1 MNESDSYLSKPLDS
15 RQLRAFLMVA
25 GKGSFTKAAK
35 GLHLT
40 QSAVSHAVKALEE
53 DLGCRLLDRVGKKVL
68 LTQAGEQ
75 FHERAKKI
83 FGEMMLARSE
93 LNKLSEWGQG
103 RLRVGATASACQ
115 YILPPVLREFQKKF
129 PKCHLT
135 VSPGYTPEI
144 MDSIRNNKIDLA
156 VTWPT
161 APDSDLQ
168 FTPLFEDELVFLV
181 RPEHPWAKAGRIKRA
196 EVSREQYILFNAS
209 TSWQRSQS
217 PSDPIFRNSGIYEQI
232 ARYFKHEG
240 VVIKSVIDMGS
251 MSAIKELV
259 KLGLGVTILAP
270 WVAQVELAE
279 KSLVALPLGRRKLKR
294 KWGILHWKDRPM
306 GWAGE
311 TFIQL
316 CQSSTRQ
323 FAALHGLKAY
333 G

>member
-1 MNESDSYLSKPLDS
+1 MNESDSYVSNPLDS

-35 GLHLT
+35 ELHLT

-75 FHERAKKI
+75 FHERAETI

-93 LNKLSEWGQG
+93 LNKHSEWGSG
-103 RLRVGATASACQ
+103 RLRVGATAATCQ
-115 YILPPVLREFQKKF
+115 YILPPVLREIQKKF

-135 VSPGYTPEI
+135 INLGYTPEI
-144 MDSIRNNKIDLA
+144 MASLRNNTIDVA
-156 VTWPT
+156 VTWDFEGDPEF
-161 APDSDLQ
+161 Q
-168 FTPLFEDELVFLV
+168 FTPLFEDELVFMV
-181 RPEHPWAKAGRIKRA
+181 GPDHPWAEAGRIKSV
-196 EVSREQYILFNAS
+196 EVPRQQYILYNAS
-209 TSWQRSQS
+209 TRWQRSQS
-217 PSDPIFRNSGIYEQI
+217 PSDSISRPSGIYEEI

-270 WVAQVELAE
+270 WVAQAELSE

-294 KWGILHWKDRPM
+294 KWGTLHWEDRPM

-316 CQSSTRQ
+316 CLSSTRQ

>member
-1 MNESDSYLSKPLDS
+1 MNESNSYSFNPLDS
-15 RQLRAFLMVA
+15 RQLKAFLMVA
-25 GKGSFTKAAK
+25 SKGSFTKAAK
-35 GLHLT
+35 ELHLT
-40 QSAVSHAVKALEE
+40 QSAVSHAMKALEE

-75 FHERAKKI
+75 FHSRAEKI
-83 FGEMMLARSE
+83 SGEMMLARSE
-93 LNKLSEWGQG
+93 LIKLGEWGGG
-103 RLRVGATASACQ
+103 RLRVGATAAACQ
-115 YILPPVLREFQKKF
+115 YILPPILREFQKQF

-135 VSPGYTPEI
+135 VNPGYTSEI
-144 MDSIRNNKIDLA
+144 MASLRNNTIDVA
-156 VTWPT
+156 VTWDFEKDPEF
-161 APDSDLQ
+161 Q
-168 FTPLFEDELVFLV
+168 FTPLFEDELVFMV
-181 RPEHPWAKAGRIKRA
+181 GPDHPWAGGGRIKRV
-196 EVSREQYILFNAS
+196 EVPRQQYILYNAS
-209 TSWQRSQS
+209 TTWQRSQS
-217 PSDPIFRNSGIYEQI
+217 SSDSISRPSGIFEVI
-232 ARYFKHEG
+232 VRYFDNEG
-240 VVIKSVIDMGS
+240 MVIKSVIDMGS

-294 KWGILHWKDRPM
+294 KWGTMHWQDRPM
-306 GWAGE
+306 GWAEE